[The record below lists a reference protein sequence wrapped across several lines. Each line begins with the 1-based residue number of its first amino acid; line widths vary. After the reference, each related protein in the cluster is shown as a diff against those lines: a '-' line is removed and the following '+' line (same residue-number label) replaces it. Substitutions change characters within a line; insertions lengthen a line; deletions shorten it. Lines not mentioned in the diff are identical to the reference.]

1 MLVTTRIVAF
11 CAVLAVLATPVRA
24 DQAAY
29 TVTGRSL
36 SVTTVNYSTGIPS
49 TWFTVTVTPPAKLAP
64 PFTFTALC
72 RPGMCSTALLGICAT
87 VTHELIDD
95 GPNGATVYITT
106 SCVDSHAGR
115 CTRQDGQLTPSPVAS
130 VIMFTGGCQP

>member
-1 MLVTTRIVAF
+1 MLVITRVVAF

-29 TVTGRSL
+29 TVTGRAL
-36 SVTTVNYSTGIPS
+36 SVTTVSYPTGISS
-49 TWFTVTVTPPAKLAP
+49 TWLTVTVTPPAKLAP
-64 PFTFTALC
+64 SFTFTALC
-72 RPGMCSTALLGICAT
+72 RPGVCSTGLLGTCDT

-95 GPNGATVYITT
+95 GPNGATVYVTMA
-106 SCVDSHAGR
+106 CVDSHAGR

-130 VIMFTGGCQP
+130 VVTFTGGCQP